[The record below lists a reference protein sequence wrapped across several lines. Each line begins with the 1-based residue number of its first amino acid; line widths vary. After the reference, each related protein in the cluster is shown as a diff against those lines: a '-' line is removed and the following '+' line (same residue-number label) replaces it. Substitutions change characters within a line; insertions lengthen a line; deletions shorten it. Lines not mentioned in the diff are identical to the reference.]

1 MSLTSLL
8 QKQDVKQR
16 FRQEF
21 PMPTMAVEREIFAP
35 PLSNHY
41 SLVGTAFDYLMRFY
55 LKRLN
60 PDAVA
65 GQWIAEQALSSPLLG
80 SVVSYDLD
88 VHRWVAIK
96 ERAGIAPSRETE
108 LAKKARSIIA
118 QAKVNYADY
127 LSLGQITDQLMES
140 ALQLAQLD
148 PIFRAGVIDENLG
161 NVHKEDVDD
170 LRKLIYLVEPQLF
183 KASCLCLLDPTFGE
197 ASQLVG
203 GADADLVIDDAIID
217 IKTTKNLK
225 LERDYFNQLIGYL
238 VLHEITGVGGL
249 VPKPKITRL
258 GIYFSR
264 YAFLYMLDLGPV
276 IHQDKFPV
284 FVDWFIARAKQA
296 PRLR

>member
-1 MSLTSLL
+1 
-8 QKQDVKQR
+8 
-16 FRQEF
+16 
-21 PMPTMAVEREIFAP
+21 
-35 PLSNHY
+35 
-41 SLVGTAFDYLMRFY
+41 
-55 LKRLN
+55 
-60 PDAVA
+60 
-65 GQWIAEQALSSPLLG
+65 
-80 SVVSYDLD
+80 
-88 VHRWVAIK
+88 
-96 ERAGIAPSRETE
+96 
-108 LAKKARSIIA
+108 
-118 QAKVNYADY
+118 
-127 LSLGQITDQLMES
+127 MES